1 MVGGSLRCRSER
13 LCKCS
18 LECLLLDISDSL
30 VDAIS
35 EFLDILG
42 VDVAIIGLGDNAL
55 CVMLVL
61 HLHSCKAAEIN
72 IGAEVATCSN
82 TLLDADVQLE
92 GLVSLVL
99 AVGEAC
105 FLLSGLSIAKFSLDA
120 VLLALTEQERWK

>member
-1 MVGGSLRCRSER
+1 MWEGSLRCTSER

-18 LECLLLDISDSL
+18 LECLLLDLSDGL

-42 VDVAIIGLGDNAL
+42 VDVAIIGLGDNTL
-55 CVMLVL
+55 CVVLVL
-61 HLHSCKAAEIN
+61 HLHACKAAEVN
-72 IGAEVATCSN
+72 IGAEVATCSH

-92 GLVSLVL
+92 GFVSLVL

-120 VLLALTEQERWK
+120 VLLALAEQEGWQ